1 MLVEPLIF
9 SKLKEGDEASLKEDQ
24 EFMQHL
30 QVLLIS
36 YHNLGITQIRLK
48 NKKYARTVFEH
59 GWKMS
64 KKLIGR
70 ESDFA
75 QKFESQIMKHFS
87 PKKNG
92 HRGHSDT
99 NSQNI
104 RSMNRRHLSK
114 RQRPFTSYSSSTSKH
129 SNI

>member
-1 MLVEPLIF
+1 MLVEPLVF
-9 SKLKEGDEASLKEDQ
+9 SKLKENDEASLKKNE
-24 EFMQHL
+24 EFLQHL
-30 QVLLIS
+30 QLLLIS
-36 YHNLGITQIRLK
+36 YHNLGTTQIRLK

-64 KKLIGR
+64 KKLMGR

-75 QKFESQIMKHFS
+75 QKFEAQIMKYFS
-87 PKKNG
+87 PQKNG

-104 RSMNRRHLSK
+104 LSINRRHLLK
-114 RQRPFTSYSSSTSKH
+114 KHKPYTSHSSSASKH
-129 SNI
+129 